1 MLCIYIYILC
11 ISYIYIIKYILYI
24 YIYHYVCIYNIYSSH
39 LLLGSNLFFEPL
51 QCRLVLFLLHLVLLQ
66 VFIPLAAG
74 HKLVITPWMMAVGCS
89 QQRHWGLEN
98 WKPEM
103 PMVDQITALFP
114 YLSHMFRFFEWPF
127 LALKIHQL
135 APPNQLPL
143 EHLPS
148 PRIPQ
153 RLPWTTPVGKKG
165 QPATGLPIDEGIHLE
180 SSLDSTILIHF

>member
-1 MLCIYIYILC
+1 MCIMC
-11 ISYIYIIKYILYI
+11 KY
-24 YIYHYVCIYNIYSSH
+24 IYNIYSSH

-89 QQRHWGLEN
+89 QQRRLGGLEN

-103 PMVDQITALFP
+103 PMVDKKNGIVPIYFP
-114 YLSHMFRFFEWPF
+114 ISSAF
-127 LALKIHQL
+127 LNGHFLRLKSINQL

-148 PRIPQ
+148 PRIQQ

-165 QPATGLPIDEGIHLE
+165 QPATGLPIDEGI
-180 SSLDSTILIHF
+180 